1 MFLIKHIMV
10 NVLGNPLCIRPN
22 VQSGFLYHYHW
33 LFYAEYLM
41 STSRIY
47 AALRAFA
54 AHLLVSCVLAALA
67 AWLVLQVWFP
77 FPYRELAGGLH
88 LFWVMVGVD
97 VVCGPLL
104 TAVLFNPRKSRREL
118 TLDLSLVA
126 LVQLC
131 ALGYGLYSI
140 ALARPVIQAF
150 EGDRFVV
157 LSAIE
162 IDRAS
167 LEKAPPNMQN
177 LSWNGPVLVGTRS
190 PKDASEQ
197 LQIVMESLQGFPAGA
212 HPGGW
217 QPYEKSTADV
227 QQHMKP
233 LANLRKIRPAEAQ
246 QAIDQAVQ
254 ASGQPL
260 DALFYVPLVSK
271 KKLDSWIVLL
281 DANAKI
287 VGYAPVGGFD

>member
-1 MFLIKHIMV
+1 MV

-126 LVQLC
+126 LVQLA

-140 ALARPVIQAF
+140 ALARPVVQAF
-150 EGDRFVV
+150 EIDRFAVV
-157 LSAIE
+157 SASQV
-162 IDRAS
+162 DS
-167 LEKAPPNMQN
+167 TQLPLAPEGMRN
-177 LSWNGPVLVGTRS
+177 LSWAGPRLVGTRK
-190 PKDASEQ
+190 PKDGNETLKSIE
-197 LQIVMESLQGFPAGA
+197 MSLQGVEPSAR
-212 HPGGW
+212 PDWW
-217 QPYEKSTADV
+217 QPYEKSMTDV

-246 QAIDQAVQ
+246 QTIDQAVQ